1 MSIHLEKVS
10 QIFNRFKEQCH
21 NSLFNEKL
29 LSQKAPRDM
38 NVICILDEFSYE
50 CFKHECNLIQ
60 ITPENYMDI
69 LNSTA
74 VDMLFVESAWI
85 GDNGKWCDK
94 IANLEDTNDP
104 SLRDLVHQCRERRI
118 PTVFWNKEDP
128 MFFNSFIEAAKLF
141 DHVFTTDE
149 NCLDR
154 YKTKLQHNR
163 IAVLPFA
170 AQPKIHN
177 PMHRNKQRFGSVAFA
192 GTWYGGVPHRS
203 KSMEILID
211 PAIAYG
217 IHIYDRMKGQT
228 EDTSFTFPSKYQPYI
243 KGCLSYEEMLDYYK
257 FYDVFLNANLIID
270 SPTMFSRRVFE
281 LLACGTNMISSYA
294 TGIANYF
301 PNIVQQCNNT
311 EDVKKYLELL
321 LNNKELRDRISLV
334 GQRKIFDEHTYEHRL
349 YSILNKI
356 QLSYKEDTK
365 PGVSIISI
373 ADKPEHIEKV
383 IKSFYRQSFKNKELI
398 LMLNCKDHI
407 NEKDLKKQLSDD
419 IHVIFLESKHNLG
432 TAINTAV
439 AHTKYEFLSVF
450 DPQDYYAPNFIK
462 DLMNTFKYS
471 EADIACKGSYY
482 IYLPCY
488 KALAIQTSNREYEFI
503 DQLDSF
509 SFIIKKQRWN
519 QIYYSDREVDVLSIL
534 SENCI
539 RENIRVFSTDR
550 FNYVHVLRFA
560 SDRSYEDEYL
570 QSSEIVLYADDFTAC
585 ITV

>member
-1 MSIHLEKVS
+1 MEKVS
-10 QIFNRFKEQCH
+10 QIFNRLKEQCH
-21 NSLFNEKL
+21 NSLFNENL
-29 LSQKAPRDM
+29 LSQKALRDM

-60 ITPENYMDI
+60 ITPGNYMDI

-74 VDMLFVESAWI
+74 VDMLLVESAWI

-128 MFFNSFIEAAKLF
+128 MFFNSFIDAAKLF
-141 DHVFTTDE
+141 DYVFTTDE
-149 NCLDR
+149 NSLDR
-154 YKTKLQHNR
+154 YKSKLQHSR
-163 IAVLPFA
+163 IEVLPFA

-177 PMHRNKQRFGSVAFA
+177 PMGRNQQRLGTVAFA
-192 GTWYGGVPHRS
+192 GTWYGGVPHRV
-203 KSMEILID
+203 KSMEMLLEPSIE
-211 PAIAYG
+211 YG

-228 EDTSFTFPSKYQPYI
+228 EDKSFTFPSKYEPYI
-243 KGCLSYEEMLDYYK
+243 KGCLSYEEITEYYK

-281 LLACGTNMISSYA
+281 LLACGTNIISSYA
-294 TGIANYF
+294 LGIEKNF
-301 PNIVQQCNNT
+301 SRIVKQCNDR
-311 EDVKKYLELL
+311 EDVKKYLDIL
-321 LNNKELRDRISLV
+321 LNNKELRDRISLI
-334 GQRKIFDEHTYEHRL
+334 GQRKIFDEHTYRHRL
-349 YSILNKI
+349 YSILNKT
-356 QLSYKEDTK
+356 QFSYKEDTE

-373 ADKPEHIEKV
+373 VDKPEYIEKV
-383 IKSFYRQSFKNKELI
+383 MKNFYRQSFKNKELI
-398 LMLNCKDHI
+398 LMLNCIDRI

-432 TAINTAV
+432 TAINTA
-439 AHTKYEFLSVF
+439 ATQTKYEYLSVF

-471 EADIACKGSYY
+471 EVDIACKGSYY
-482 IYLPCY
+482 IYLPRY
-488 KALAIQTSNREYEFI
+488 KALAIRTPNREYEFI

-509 SFIIKKQRWN
+509 SFILKKQRWN
-519 QIYYSDREVDVLSIL
+519 QIYSSDREEDVLSIL

-560 SDRSYEDEYL
+560 SDKSYEDEYL
-570 QSSEIVLYADDFTAC
+570 QSSEIVLYVDDFTAC